1 MNLHRKPRLRSIDNY
16 TLPLFPW
23 MASTKCQPARAP
35 APTPRPKS
43 ERSKAVAAMLRE
55 VLAELRSDARITEAE
70 AQEEEKRARQEAAED
85 ARCAPVL
92 SETFRIVRA
101 NDAPPLAREIQAPM
115 SVFSLATSM
124 FKLRSKAIATP
135 APKAGKYASR
145 VQPTKGVLRV
155 EGAAYPARWTAEDY
169 KREEQRRA
177 RQRPPRPVAKAR
189 TKSEKLRELLGA
201 GEGG

>member
-1 MNLHRKPRLRSIDNY
+1 MSLRRKPSLRSMDGY

-23 MASTKCQPARAP
+23 FVPMKCQPARAP
-35 APTPRPKS
+35 APTPKPKGKV
-43 ERSKAVAAMLRE
+43 SKAKASKRDPILTIR
-55 VLAELRSDARITEAE
+55 RIKGRVGQGVPPEAVG
-70 AQEEEKRARQEAAED
+70 
-85 ARCAPVL
+85 APV
-92 SETFRIVRA
+92 
-101 NDAPPLAREIQAPM
+101 

-124 FKLRSKAIATP
+124 LKLRSKTAAAP

-189 TKSEKLRELLGA
+189 TTSEKLRELLGA
-201 GEGG
+201 EEGGN

>member
-1 MNLHRKPRLRSIDNY
+1 MSLHRKPRLRSIDSC

-23 MASTKCQPARAP
+23 LALPKCQAARAP
-35 APTPRPKS
+35 APSPKPKT
-43 ERSKAVAAMLRE
+43 KAGKAKASRRDPILTIRRVKGR
-55 VLAELRSDARITEAE
+55 VGQGVPPEAVG
-70 AQEEEKRARQEAAED
+70 
-85 ARCAPVL
+85 APV
-92 SETFRIVRA
+92 
-101 NDAPPLAREIQAPM
+101 

-124 FKLRSKAIATP
+124 LKLRSKTTATP

-169 KREEQRRA
+169 QREEQRRA

-189 TKSEKLRELLGA
+189 TKSEKLIALLGTS
-201 GEGG
+201 EGA

>member
-1 MNLHRKPRLRSIDNY
+1 MKLRRKTSLRSIDSY

-23 MASTKCQPARAP
+23 LAPSKCQPARAP
-35 APTPRPKS
+35 VPSPKLRKKARRNTPDPLLTIQRVQGQVEQGVPP
-43 ERSKAVAAMLRE
+43 
-55 VLAELRSDARITEAE
+55 
-70 AQEEEKRARQEAAED
+70 EAA
-85 ARCAPVL
+85 AAPV
-92 SETFRIVRA
+92 
-101 NDAPPLAREIQAPM
+101 

-124 FKLRSKAIATP
+124 FQLRSTTAATP

-177 RQRPPRPVAKAR
+177 RQRPPRPTSKAR
-189 TKSEKLRELLGA
+189 TKSEKLIALLGTEEVK
-201 GEGG
+201 G

>member
-1 MNLHRKPRLRSIDNY
+1 MSLHRKPSLRSMDGY

-23 MASTKCQPARAP
+23 LAATKCQPARPP
-35 APTPRPKS
+35 APTPKLKS
-43 ERSKAVAAMLRE
+43 AAAKAKSSKRDPILTIRRVKGR
-55 VLAELRSDARITEAE
+55 VG
-70 AQEEEKRARQEAAED
+70 QGVPPEAAS
-85 ARCAPVL
+85 APV
-92 SETFRIVRA
+92 
-101 NDAPPLAREIQAPM
+101 

-124 FKLRSKAIATP
+124 FKLRSKTTATP
-135 APKAGKYASR
+135 EPKASKYASR